1 MARFGARF
9 VDRTLITVSSG
20 SGGNGAVSFRR
31 EKYVPRGGPDGGD
44 GGRGGDVVFIVRH
57 NVHTLAHLAGRHHY
71 RAEDG
76 APGRRRRQHG
86 ADGKPVRIPVPP
98 GTLVREADSG
108 AILHDLAHRDDEWLC
123 LQGGAGGAGNAR
135 FATSVRRAPRF
146 AKPGRPGRVL
156 QLRLELRSIADVGF
170 VGLPNAGKSTLL
182 AALTNARPKIAD
194 YPFTTIVPGLGTM
207 RVSDAALATPAAPGD
222 PAAAPG
228 GGGSEAADSGP
239 TAATAPF
246 ADAAA
251 ARPAG
256 ARPTPAAGWHGA
268 SEVVLAD
275 IPGIVAGASGGTGL
289 GLQFLDH
296 IARARMLAYVIDLT
310 GLAGEG
316 DPLPTLE
323 AELRAYDAALVD
335 RPRLLVGTKQ
345 DLDGDGVLRR
355 RLLLRYPD
363 EEAVT
368 VSAHDGSGLS
378 DLRSALGRLARAA

>member
-1 MARFGARF
+1 MARIGARF
-9 VDRTLITVSSG
+9 VDRTEITVSSG

-44 GGRGGDVVFIVRH
+44 GGCGGDVVFTVRH

-86 ADGKPVRIPVPP
+86 ANGKEVRIPVPP
-98 GTLVREADSG
+98 GTLVRDADSG
-108 AILHDLAHRDDEWLC
+108 AVMHDLARPDDEWLC
-123 LQGGAGGAGNAR
+123 LRGGAGGAGNVH
-135 FATSVRRAPRF
+135 FANSVRRSPRF

-156 QLRLELRSIADVGF
+156 RVRLELRSIADVGF

-182 AALTNARPKIAD
+182 AALTNARPKIAA

-207 RVSDAALATPAAPGD
+207 RVGDAAP
-222 PAAAPG
+222 
-228 GGGSEAADSGP
+228 
-239 TAATAPF
+239 
-246 ADAAA
+246 
-251 ARPAG
+251 
-256 ARPTPAAGWHGA
+256 
-268 SEVVLAD
+268 EVVLAD

-310 GLAGEG
+310 GDGEPLA
-316 DPLPTLE
+316 TLE
-323 AELRAYDAALVD
+323 AELRAYDAALID

-345 DLDGDGVLRR
+345 DLDRDGTLRR
-355 RLLLRYPD
+355 RLPLRYPD
-363 EEAVT
+363 DEVVT
-368 VSAHDGSGLS
+368 VSAHDGTGMS
-378 DLRSALGRLARAA
+378 DLRGALGRLAHAA

>member
-1 MARFGARF
+1 MARIGARF
-9 VDRTLITVSSG
+9 VDRTEITVSSG

-44 GGRGGDVVFIVRH
+44 GGRGGDVVFTVRH

-86 ADGKPVRIPVPP
+86 ANGKEVRIPVPP
-98 GTLVREADSG
+98 GTLVRDAGSG
-108 AILHDLAHRDDEWLC
+108 EVLHDLASPDEEWLC

-146 AKPGRPGRVL
+146 AKPGRPGIVL
-156 QLRLELRSIADVGF
+156 QVRLELRSIADVGF

-182 AALTNARPKIAD
+182 AALTNARPKIAA

-207 RVSDAALATPAAPGD
+207 RVGDAAPVAGNSVAPGPPATTPPTPPARWSAAP
-222 PAAAPG
+222 
-228 GGGSEAADSGP
+228 
-239 TAATAPF
+239 
-246 ADAAA
+246 
-251 ARPAG
+251 
-256 ARPTPAAGWHGA
+256 
-268 SEVVLAD
+268 EVVLAD

-310 GLAGEG
+310 GDG
-316 DPLPTLE
+316 DPLATLE
-323 AELRAYDAALVD
+323 AELRAYDAALID
-335 RPRLLVGTKQ
+335 RPRVLVGTKQ
-345 DLDGDGVLRR
+345 DLDGDGALRR
-355 RLLLRYPD
+355 RLRRRYPD
-363 EEAVT
+363 DEVVT
-368 VSAHDGSGLS
+368 VSAHDGTGMD
-378 DLRSALGRLARAA
+378 DLRGALGRLARAA

>member
-1 MARFGARF
+1 MARVGARF
-9 VDRTLITVSSG
+9 VDRTAITVSSG

-44 GGRGGDVVFIVRH
+44 GGRGGDVVFTVQH

-86 ADGKPVRIPVPP
+86 ANGRPVHIPVPP
-98 GTLVREADSG
+98 GTLVRDAGSG
-108 AILHDLAHRDDEWLC
+108 QVLHDLAGSDDEWLC

-135 FATSVRRAPRF
+135 FANSVRRAPRF

-182 AALTNARPKIAD
+182 AAMTNARPKIAA
-194 YPFTTIVPGLGTM
+194 YPFTTIIPGLGTM
-207 RVSDAALATPAAPGD
+207 PLDDVAPGPATRDSQPRPPGSGSDTGEDPLTALPTPGGNWHAAP
-222 PAAAPG
+222 
-228 GGGSEAADSGP
+228 
-239 TAATAPF
+239 
-246 ADAAA
+246 
-251 ARPAG
+251 
-256 ARPTPAAGWHGA
+256 
-268 SEVVLAD
+268 EVVLAD
-275 IPGIVAGASGGTGL
+275 IPGIVAGASAGIGL

-296 IARARMLAYVIDLT
+296 IARARMLAYIIDLT
-310 GLAGEG
+310 GAG
-316 DPLPTLE
+316 DPLATLE
-323 AELRAYDAALVD
+323 AELRAYDTALLD

-345 DLDGDGVLRR
+345 DLDRDGALQR
-355 RLLLRYPD
+355 RLRLRYRDD
-363 EEAVT
+363 EVVT